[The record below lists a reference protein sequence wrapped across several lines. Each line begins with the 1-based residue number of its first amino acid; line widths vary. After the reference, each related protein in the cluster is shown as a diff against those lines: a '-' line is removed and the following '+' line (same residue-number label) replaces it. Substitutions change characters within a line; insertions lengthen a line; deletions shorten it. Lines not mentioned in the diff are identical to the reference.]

1 MTSRRRVETQLTADE
16 KDLLRGLRSAQR
28 AVREYEDQVE
38 RAGITTGRAQQPA
51 RGLTS
56 DLGALHS
63 KALLVTGGIGAATA
77 AAYTAGRTLYG
88 LAGAAS
94 QVSEAQAKVDVVFGS
109 SAKTVSDFSRRSAD
123 DFGISRRA
131 ALEAAGAYGNM
142 FRTIGLG
149 EPAAAQMS
157 VRLTE
162 LAADMAAFNDA
173 DPSEMLQK
181 LRSGLAGEAEPLRTV
196 GVLLSEARVKEEAY
210 AAGIAKRGAEL
221 TEAEK
226 VQARY
231 NLILK
236 DTAVQHGQAARES
249 EGLAMQERKLAA
261 AWEDLSGK
269 IGKATEGPFAN
280 AIGATAGLL
289 KNVSDLANAA
299 TKPIEFTVTV
309 NAKGEQSAGLSP
321 MDIARAGLGFAGN
334 AAAAGV
340 RFVDPL
346 GVNRARRAVGPWVGL
361 AGDLAGLGM
370 DAAGRQLF
378 EAGLAGMR
386 TPVDP
391 FASESEAL
399 LGRDVPREKSI
410 AEIQAEIERA
420 SGLPIGSLQRDVLR
434 GGPLVETPKSFFDGL
449 SGGGAG
455 GSKSSNVLSAFGLS
469 RVDALM
475 GQLPGT
481 PGSRDIAAF
490 NAAELKFKTLTREI
504 ETDLAKLNM
513 TMADLRA
520 RGQENTD
527 TYRLLTEESDA
538 LSDASARLRYEQTL
552 RLDTVRDSI
561 EAERELEEAQEERA
575 KSMLRIAD
583 ELTDRLTR
591 GSNLSPQSWL
601 ATRGIAAAVAAVGPD
616 GATAGDLDAIN
627 VAVSRANEL
636 TNARNPE
643 IRATVQVELK
653 SSDLSTPGEP

>member
-1 MTSRRRVETQLTADE
+1 MTSRRRIETQLTADE
-16 KDLLRGLRSAQR
+16 KDLLRGLAAAR
-28 AVREYEDQVE
+28 RELRQYEDQVAK
-38 RAGITTGRAQQPA
+38 AGVTTGKTQQPA

-63 KALLVTGGIGAATA
+63 KALLVAGGIGAATA
-77 AAYTAGRTLYG
+77 AAYTAGRAIGG
-88 LAGAAS
+88 LANAAS
-94 QVSEAQAKVDVVFGS
+94 DVNESLNKNNVVFGQASRAAS
-109 SAKTVSDFSRRSAD
+109 SFADTSAQS
-123 DFGISRRA
+123 FGLSKRA
-131 ALEAAGAYGNM
+131 ALEATGAYGSM

-149 EPAAAQMS
+149 EPVAAQMS
-157 VRLTE
+157 VRLTQ
-162 LAADMAAFNDA
+162 LAADMASFNNQ

-236 DTAVQHGQAARES
+236 DTTLQHGDFARTS
-249 EGLAMQERKLAA
+249 EGLANRQRH
-261 AWEDLSGK
+261 LSAEFDNLKVK
-269 IGKATEGPFAN
+269 IGEGLVGPMT
-280 AIGATAGLL
+280 GAVTITAGLIE
-289 KNVSDLANAA
+289 NVNKLVDLAK
-299 TKPIEFTVTV
+299 KPIDFTVNV
-309 NAKGEQSAGLSP
+309 NGEGGAAQGDSGGISWGKALLAGPSTLAGLIAAGAVGKTAA
-321 MDIARAGLGFAGN
+321 DIRNADRFRRGLAAGGAGLALDGNLPGFGDAASVEFAIQERSADPYARGFNGFDWDLLTGSDSERWKGFMAGAEAAKKEREAAMN
-334 AAAAGV
+334 AAA
-340 RFVDPL
+340 
-346 GVNRARRAVGPWVGL
+346 
-361 AGDLAGLGM
+361 
-370 DAAGRQLF
+370 
-378 EAGLAGMR
+378 
-386 TPVDP
+386 
-391 FASESEAL
+391 
-399 LGRDVPREKSI
+399 
-410 AEIQAEIERA
+410 
-420 SGLPIGSLQRDVLR
+420 
-434 GGPLVETPKSFFDGL
+434 
-449 SGGGAG
+449 SGGGSG
-455 GSKSSNVLSAFGLS
+455 GAASRRLGLSAFGLS

-504 ETDLAKLNM
+504 ETDLAKLNL

-527 TYRLLTEESDA
+527 TYRLLTDESDA

-561 EAERELEEAQEERA
+561 EAERELQEAQEERA

-583 ELTDRLTR
+583 ELTERLTR
-591 GSNLSPQSWL
+591 GNNLSPQSWL

-627 VAVSRANEL
+627 VAVSRANEI